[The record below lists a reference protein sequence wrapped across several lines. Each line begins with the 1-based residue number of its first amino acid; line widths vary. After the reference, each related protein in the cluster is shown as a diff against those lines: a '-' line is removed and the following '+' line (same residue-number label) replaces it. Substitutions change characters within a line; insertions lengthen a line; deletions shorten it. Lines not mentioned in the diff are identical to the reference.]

1 MQFKFGTDGWR
12 GIISEDF
19 TLTRVRI
26 AARGIANYL
35 FARERKEL
43 PLYQK
48 SPEKASYKAVYRPP
62 SAGMVVGYDS
72 RLLSE
77 DFARAASEVLASS
90 QIPVY
95 LSDQAL
101 PTPAVSLAV
110 TELLTSGAIMIT
122 ASHNPPEYTGV
133 KLFNPD
139 GMAFDSKQQTTIE
152 KLIKDKNLEL
162 ASWMDMQDI
171 RTDKNAVSDHISMIL
186 STISIKKKMKVVV
199 DSGCGAASL
208 TTPYLLREMGCDVV
222 TLNSQPDGFFPG
234 RGPEPKEESL
244 FALRSVVL
252 GTNADIGIAHDGD
265 ADRMVAV
272 DERGE
277 MVSNDKLLAFFGE
290 YEAEKKMVVP
300 VDASM
305 LIDAVLPDVEI
316 IRTRVGDVFV
326 AEEIKRT
333 GADFGGEAS
342 GTWIFPRVS
351 YCPDGVYAA
360 SRLVELLSNTTEKFA
375 DKLSSMPE
383 YVIKR
388 GSAPYHGN
396 MDKIGKEL
404 LALNF
409 SEIDTIDG
417 FRLTFDDVWVLVRP
431 SGTEP
436 LIRITVEGKTKQLVD
451 ELYNKIHKII
461 KG

>member
-1 MQFKFGTDGWR
+1 MKLMKFGSS
-12 GIISEDF
+12 GI
-19 TLTRVRI
+19 
-26 AARGIANYL
+26 RGIANQ
-35 FARERKEL
+35 EITSEL
-43 PLYQK
+43 
-48 SPEKASYKAVYRPP
+48 AVQIGR
-62 SAGMVVGYDS
+62 AVGNVCNRVVVGCDTRRAAEMIEYAVVS
-72 RLLSE
+72 GLLSVGCRVTRVNTVATPTLAYA
-77 DFARAASEVLASS
+77 ARNH
-90 QIPVY
+90 
-95 LSDQAL
+95 DC
-101 PTPAVSLAV
+101 
-110 TELLTSGAIMIT
+110 GIMVT
-122 ASHNPPEYTGV
+122 ASHNPPEYIGV

-139 GMAFDSKQQTTIE
+139 GMAFDREQQTTIE
-152 KLIKDKNLEL
+152 KLIKDENLEL
-162 ASWMDMQDI
+162 ASWRDMQDV

-186 STISIKKKMKVVV
+186 SKVSIKRKMKVVV

-234 RGPEPKEESL
+234 RGVEPKEENL
-244 FALRSVVL
+244 FALRALVS

-326 AEEIKRT
+326 AEEIKKT

-342 GTWIFPRVS
+342 GTWIFPKVS

-360 SRLVELLSNTTEKFA
+360 SRLVELLSSTTEKFA

-388 GSAPYHGN
+388 GSTPHHGN
-396 MDKIGKEL
+396 MDKIEKEL

-409 SEIDTIDG
+409 SGIDTIDG
-417 FRLTFDDVWVLVRP
+417 FRLTFDDVWVLVRL

-451 ELYNKIHKII
+451 GKYNKIYKII